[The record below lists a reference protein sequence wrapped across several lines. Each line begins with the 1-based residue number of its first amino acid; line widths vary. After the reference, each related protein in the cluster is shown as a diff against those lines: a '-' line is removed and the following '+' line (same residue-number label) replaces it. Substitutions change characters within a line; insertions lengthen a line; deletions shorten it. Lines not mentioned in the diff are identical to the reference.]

1 MKRTWRVAIAL
12 AALLAFPGA
21 HAGGSEPALELQ
33 AVGMIDVGPDG
44 SVHDYRLKTK
54 LEPAVAALVDRTV
67 RGWRFEPV
75 LEDGRP
81 VIATTRMRL
90 ELEAL
95 PRDDGYALRVAD
107 VAFGEP
113 EAGGNPPPPFPR
125 GLQVDARVRLLLQV
139 AADGRV
145 RDVHVEQVS
154 LGDRMGKRSSAVRDA
169 FARVTR
175 ETARSWSFDTG
186 EIVDGEPVPMQL
198 RVSVD
203 FERRRVGGWNERPTF
218 HPGPVH
224 PAPWAKP
231 ATPRG
236 EDGPV
241 LAGGDL
247 QRLGE
252 PRVRLR
258 DQVVGSLL

>member
-1 MKRTWRVAIAL
+1 MRRSWRVALAL
-12 AALLAFPGA
+12 AVLLAVPAA
-21 HAGGSEPALELQ
+21 HAGESEPGLELQ

-44 SVHDYRLKTK
+44 SVRDYTLETR
-54 LEPAVAALVDRTV
+54 LEPEVAALVDRTV

-81 VIATTRMRL
+81 VIASTRMRL

-113 EAGGNPPPPFPR
+113 EAGPNPPPPYPR
-125 GLQVDARVRLLLQV
+125 GLRVDARVSLLMQV

-154 LGDRMGKRSSAVRDA
+154 LGERMGKRSSVVREA

-203 FERRRVGGWNERPTF
+203 FERRRVGGWNTRPTF

-231 ATPRG
+231 AAPEGGDR
-236 EDGPV
+236 PV

-247 QRLGE
+247 QRLGA

-258 DQVVGSLL
+258 DEVVGSLL